1 MNGTYKKDKKLNMV
15 KYLEDTKIFKFK
27 RNEVIKLGYERSFL
41 ISWVISW
48 NDLVKFIKAKSLVA
62 FSFVFNEC
70 WMHEL

>member
-1 MNGTYKKDKKLNMV
+1 MV

-27 RNEVIKLGYERSFL
+27 RNEVIKLGYGLSFL
-41 ISWVISW
+41 ISWMISW
-48 NDLVKFIKAKSLVA
+48 NNLVKFFKAKSLVA